1 MIILSSKQSHDKS
14 MSSLAVLK
22 MPGFELN
29 APMDLIRSER
39 KAYVCRGVSVV
50 MRPDIENVKSCH
62 AARNGVY
69 SKNWERGLN

>member
-1 MIILSSKQSHDKS
+1 MSSKQSHDKS

-50 MRPDIENVKSCH
+50 IRPDIENVK
-62 AARNGVY
+62 
-69 SKNWERGLN
+69 